1 MPSETALALGQ
12 WPNAP
17 LVFVL
22 AQVRFHPTSSAAPE
36 NLRDAIIKRAG
47 KDLITVTQTNA
58 INIQINLAG
67 EDANVHR
74 SSQAGIGY
82 DLLNEQFNAMV
93 RVVNGALTYATTDY
107 RDSTSFKQSWLSILA
122 ALQDVQIPT
131 VTRLGMRYV
140 DFILPKGDKVPE
152 DYVYAPWDTRGM
164 KLLPGADDRPIL
176 NVSMMD
182 VPYPH
187 GRMRLQF
194 MRGFGIPNL
203 PADLQGMLPP
213 AKRTTETNPGLCGII
228 DTDRWIEGTHP
239 SDPETL
245 GALFTTMHRDLSEAF
260 KTMTTPA
267 AQEEWMTTSAQQEAA
282 I

>member
-1 MPSETALALGQ
+1 MTSETAPVLGQ

-22 AQVRFHPTSSAAPE
+22 AQVRFHPIPSAAPE
-36 NLRDAIIKRAG
+36 NLRDAIVKRAG
-47 KDLITVTQTNA
+47 KELITITQTNA
-58 INIQINLAG
+58 INIQINLEG
-67 EDANVHR
+67 EGANVHR

-82 DLLNEQFNAMV
+82 DMLNEPLNAMV

-107 RDSTSFKQSWLSILA
+107 RDSTSFKQNWLGILA
-122 ALQDVQIPT
+122 ALQDVQIPA

-140 DFILPKGDKVPE
+140 DFIIPRGGKVPE
-152 DYVYAPWDTRGM
+152 DYVYAPWDTRDM
-164 KLLPGADDRPIL
+164 RLLPGAEGRPVL

-182 VPYPH
+182 VPYPS

-194 MRGFGIPNL
+194 MRGFGVPNL

-213 AKRTTETNPGLCGII
+213 AKRPTATDPGLCGII
-228 DTDRWIEGTHP
+228 DTDRWIEGTYP

-245 GALFTTMHRDLSEAF
+245 DALFTTMHRDLSGAF
-260 KTMTTPA
+260 RTMTTPA
-267 AQEEWMTTSAQQEAA
+267 AQEEWKTTSAQQEAA